1 MIYQNMY
8 RLFAQILD
16 EILSSMFVI
25 NDSDIMKEGVTTE
38 YSHS

>member
-1 MIYQNMY
+1 
-8 RLFAQILD
+8 LFAQILD

-25 NDSDIMKEGVTTE
+25 NNSHVMKEGVATE